1 MMKINIYYG
10 GRGLIEDPT
19 IYVMNKL
26 TEVLEELRVEVT
38 RYNLYEEKNG
48 ISMLPNTLK
57 EADGIILATTV
68 EWLGIGGL
76 MQQFLDACWLY
87 ADKEKMSHI
96 YMLPV
101 VMAST
106 YGEREAEYMLTR
118 AWEMLGGIPCN
129 GLCAYVEDHIEFET
143 NPDYAIIIE
152 KSAETL
158 YRTISQ
164 KAKVFPNSSNAVKQ
178 NVLRSNT
185 IDLTPQESEQ
195 LSMYVSDD
203 TYVKKQKEDIE
214 ELAQMFKE
222 MLGDTEKDQE
232 HGTDNNT
239 DKNTYYKKE
248 NQNKKRFSKNETI
261 GNQTIES
268 KKVENR
274 KIESRR
280 TENRKSN
287 TNSFYNKTIKN
298 NYEVKNEASD
308 VDSANGEFIH
318 NLKNNFQPLE
328 GFSAIYTIQITDIN
342 KTLVVDIKEDKLK
355 CYYGSIGNA
364 DVIAK
369 TTQDVMKRIVNG
381 KLTFQKAF
389 MSGELTAKGN
399 FKTLRTFD
407 TIFEFNIL

>member
-48 ISMLPNTLK
+48 ISMLPKTLK
-57 EADGIILATTV
+57 EADAIILATTV

-214 ELAQMFKE
+214 ELAQMFQE
-222 MLGDTEKDQE
+222 MLGGTEKDQE
-232 HGTDNNT
+232 HSTDNNM
-239 DKNTYYKKE
+239 YYKKE
-248 NQNKKRFSKNETI
+248 KQDKKRFSKNEII
-261 GNQTIES
+261 GNETIENN
-268 KKVENR
+268 KIDNR
-274 KIESRR
+274 KIEDRR
-280 TENRKSN
+280 PDI
-287 TNSFYNKTIKN
+287 NSFYKKEIKN
-298 NYEVKNEASD
+298 NYEVNNNYEVKKEISD
-308 VDSANGEFIH
+308 ALSANGEFIY
-318 NLKNNFQPLE
+318 NLKSNFQPLE